1 MLADAVRSE
10 AYRFVRNRTTALWS
24 VAFVPVAGLII
35 SLFGQ
40 IFLKSKMVEIQDAR
54 LPPDLIA
61 GGPLDLGQALVS
73 VAGGMAN
80 PMTLLFVMIG
90 MATLYAGDY
99 RWETWR
105 LTTAR
110 NSRLNLILGKVG
122 VAKLL
127 TLVALLFM
135 LVFGMIGEVGKAIIF
150 ARPLTFSMDGETA
163 AKFGEL
169 FLLSYVRIVQ
179 VGLLGLLAAVMTRSL
194 IAALAVPI
202 VVSVAQGMLANGL
215 PVLGWGPDDWRA
227 HALFPSFSYD
237 VLKAAIVETSPLTP
251 GVGAGDGLWPAI
263 FGLLLW
269 CVAPLVAAI
278 VWFNR
283 QDLSKE

>member
-1 MLADAVRSE
+1 MLADALRSE
-10 AYRFVRNRTTALWS
+10 AYRFAKNRTTAFWS
-24 VAFVPVAGLII
+24 ILFFPVTALVIGIAGQV
-35 SLFGQ
+35 FM
-40 IFLKSKMVEIQDAR
+40 KSKMVEIQGAN

-61 GGPLDLGQALVS
+61 GGPLDLGQSLVS
-73 VAGGMAN
+73 VATDMAN
-80 PMTLLFVMIG
+80 PITLLFVLIG

-127 TLVALLFM
+127 TMVVLLVM
-135 LVFGMIGEVGKAIIF
+135 LVFGMIGELGKAVIF
-150 ARPLTFSMDGETA
+150 ARPLTISMDGETA

-169 FLLSYVRIVQ
+169 LLLNYIRIVQ

-194 IAALAVPI
+194 IATLFVPI
-202 VVSVAQGMLANGL
+202 VVSIAQAFVGNFIAFVGWTPQSWQPNLLL
-215 PVLGWGPDDWRA
+215 PNI
-227 HALFPSFSYD
+227 SYD
-237 VLKAAIVETSPLTP
+237 VLKGAILQTPTLTTGMDS
-251 GVGAGDGLWPAI
+251 GVWPAI
-263 FGLLLW
+263 LGLLLW
-269 CVAPLVAAI
+269 CVVPLVAAI
-278 VWFNR
+278 AWFNR